1 MSCATNDTTR
11 PPHEEWSRVAPRLR
25 PTHTG
30 SPRASDALPL
40 RTATDR
46 AGPAAPFT
54 WNELRHAERSR
65 VAPRLRPPTDRA
77 GPAAPATVRLLIV
90 ARPFVF
96 HGGVERATAGLVT
109 ALAAHGYD
117 VHVLSPPGQR
127 PIAGVAQHVLPLPP
141 LPSAV
146 RVLALA
152 ALARVVVA
160 GGGWDVV
167 QSHERTLRQD
177 IYRAGEGCHRA
188 YLESIG
194 AARGRRSL
202 FHRVVLG
209 LERRVFATTP
219 HIVAISRRGAAEI
232 AGLYGVAGERL
243 SIVYNGVDLERFH
256 PRNRH
261 AERRAA
267 RAEIGVAADAWTLL
281 FVGSGFERKGL
292 ATAVDAL
299 AVPSDRPSP
308 LTVLRQGSI
317 RSFRDRARRPRRGR
331 PLHWPGPRPDIE
343 RWYAP

>member
-127 PIAGVAQHVLPLPP
+127 PIAGVAHHVLPLPP

-177 IYRAGEGCHRA
+177 TYRAGEGCHRA

-194 AARGRRSL
+194 AARGPRAAGAGPSRPPGAPAAPAGGGGRITGRGRR
-202 FHRVVLG
+202 
-209 LERRVFATTP
+209 P
-219 HIVAISRRGAAEI
+219 
-232 AGLYGVAGERL
+232 
-243 SIVYNGVDLERFH
+243 DLERCTAGAAVAGLRSGCGPFGNVH
-256 PRNRH
+256 LEARASGLPVGASAAAGG
-261 AERRAA
+261 AEAIVDGGGGAVGDPRAA
-267 RAEIGVAADAWTLL
+267 GAGAA
-281 FVGSGFERKGL
+281 
-292 ATAVDAL
+292 AL
-299 AVPSDRPSP
+299 ARPRGKNPAEPPEAAPPAPGRLP
-308 LTVLRQGSI
+308 LTG
-317 RSFRDRARRPRRGR
+317 
-331 PLHWPGPRPDIE
+331 PGPRE
-343 RWYAP
+343 APP